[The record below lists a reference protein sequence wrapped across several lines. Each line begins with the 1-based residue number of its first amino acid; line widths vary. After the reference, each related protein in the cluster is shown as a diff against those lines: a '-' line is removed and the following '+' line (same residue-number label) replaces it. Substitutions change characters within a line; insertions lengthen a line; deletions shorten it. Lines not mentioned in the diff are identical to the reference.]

1 MEKPPKC
8 NKCVN
13 SALKKWFLNNNNNN
27 LSLLRYCK
35 YLEYLYFFQVFQTQ
49 FCKYV
54 N

>member
-1 MEKPPKC
+1 MKKPPIC

-13 SALKKWFLNNNNNN
+13 STLKKWFLNNNNNN
-27 LSLLRYCK
+27 LSLLTYCK
-35 YLEYLYFFQVFQTQ
+35 YVEHLYFFQVFQTQ